1 MNDTWRATKI
11 RSVWTPRWRPREGLR
26 HVAVLLPIVA
36 HRPAV
41 VVADHPCAVCGARLD
56 HLHVDQGLGGG
67 SVCSFCGAPQS
78 ASNDEGSARTNGS
91 RPMSLLG
98 TSELLRQARERRG
111 ESLDQVASQ
120 TGIHQSYL
128 EELEE
133 GSASFDPFP
142 GRVYGRSFLREY
154 AEHLGLEAGPL
165 VNAFDEESRP
175 DSALEWGEDRNR
187 RRRLQPAT
195 MLFTLLAFVGLL
207 SWGTFL
213 RGSDPGAVAAPVEVR
228 PALDRFYAEAHQ
240 TPERHPPVDRI
251 RAVATIATP
260 SWIEARADGITIYRE
275 TAEPG
280 TTLTFKADRLLELT
294 LGNAAGV
301 ALEVNGR
308 RHPTGPAGAVAH
320 LAFELRGG
328 RLLTVEP

>member
-26 HVAVLLPIVA
+26 HVALLLPIVA

-41 VVADHPCAVCGARLD
+41 VVAHYPCAVCGARLD
-56 HLHVDQGLGGG
+56 HLHLEQGLGGT

-78 ASNDEGSARTNGS
+78 APNDEGSARTNGS

-98 TSELLRQARERRG
+98 TSELLREARERRA
-111 ESLDQVASQ
+111 ETLDQVASQ

-165 VNAFDEESRP
+165 VDAFDEESRL
-175 DSALEWGEDRNR
+175 DSALEEGEDPIR
-187 RRRLQPAT
+187 RRRLQLAT
-195 MLFTLLAFVGLL
+195 MLFTLLCGVGLL
-207 SWGTFL
+207 SGAFL
-213 RGSDPGAVAAPVEVR
+213 RGSDPGAVATPAEVGMAPVR
-228 PALDRFYAEAHQ
+228 FHAGARHAPA
-240 TPERHPPVDRI
+240 RHPPVDRI

-260 SWIEARADGITIYRE
+260 SWIEARADGTTIYRE

-280 TTLTFKADRLLELT
+280 TTLTFTADRLFELT
-294 LGNAAGV
+294 LGNAGGV
-301 ALEVNGR
+301 ALEVNGWR
-308 RHPTGPAGAVAH
+308 YPTGPAGAVTH
-320 LAFELRGG
+320 LAFERRGG